1 MLGFAYAVRLSADI
15 FGPANAESVKDNY
28 AGNEGTISTQATTLG
43 WSAEVWDLSGD
54 APKLK

>member
-1 MLGFAYAVRLSADI
+1 MVGWNATLPFAGTVVEGA
-15 FGPANAESVKDNY
+15 GEVKDNY
-28 AGNEGTISTQATTLG
+28 AGNEGTISAQATNLG